1 MTNLLYSVYAVAVVV
16 VAVGGMLAVVF
27 GTPDVGE
34 QADRRYQVLAVLAA
48 IFLVVFALVEYVL
61 W

>member
-27 GTPDVGE
+27 GTPDVSE
-34 QADRRYQVLAVLAA
+34 RADRRYQVLAVLAA
-48 IFLVVFALVEYVL
+48 IFLVAFALVEYVV
-61 W
+61 